1 MNKHMWLV
9 IFLALV
15 LLVSGCATSDQN
27 RTKAEGAG
35 IGAAIG
41 GLAGYLIGEEKGAL
55 IGATAGA
62 GVGFLAGREVA
73 KRKAEYATRENFLE
87 AEITRT
93 AEYNESI
100 RAYNTQNTEE
110 LAALEEEAE
119 ALRAA
124 YETGAEEKSVL
135 LAKQA
140 DLKERLAQHKE
151 LEEDLLAELKVQ
163 NEILE
168 QESAEAPEDDPYL
181 AKLEK
186 EVQELRE
193 NIQNLQE
200 DSTQLAS
207 IDERLSV

>member
-1 MNKHMWLV
+1 M
-9 IFLALV
+9 
-15 LLVSGCATSDQN
+15 
-27 RTKAEGAG
+27 
-35 IGAAIG
+35 
-41 GLAGYLIGEEKGAL
+41 
-55 IGATAGA
+55 
-62 GVGFLAGREVA
+62 
-73 KRKAEYATRENFLE
+73 
-87 AEITRT
+87 
-93 AEYNESI
+93 
-100 RAYNTQNTEE
+100 
-110 LAALEEEAE
+110 EEEAE